1 MSMVANPREE
11 SGKMADTLT
20 GKAGG
25 PRTGEAGENR
35 TMASAMDQPALHILS
50 LYHRDMNIYG
60 DSGNILSV
68 TRRAELY
75 GFRPVVH
82 YYNPGDPWPDQ
93 VDLILGGGGQDHGQ
107 ERIIQDLHRRGP
119 LLGNLA
125 EQGVPMLMIC
135 GLYQLFGHYFETS
148 DHERLEGIGIL
159 DVHTVARSDRMI
171 GNLVEQSPDFGQV
184 VGYENHSGLTYLG
197 EGAQPLGTVNQE
209 GRGNNGRDHTE
220 GARRKKVIGTY
231 MHGSLLP
238 KNPAITDFLIGAAAD
253 RRYGQ
258 DTLKRMRQSMDQA
271 NRQELGRLDS
281 LAGQASRIAASR
293 PR

>member
-1 MSMVANPREE
+1 MSMEDTEVAQMGADE
-11 SGKMADTLT
+11 SRSSESAGNGKGTS
-20 GKAGG
+20 
-25 PRTGEAGENR
+25 N
-35 TMASAMDQPALHILS
+35 MDHPPLHVLS

-75 GFRPVVH
+75 GFRPMIR

-93 VDLILGGGGQDHGQ
+93 VDVILGGGGQDHGQ
-107 ERIIQDLHRRGP
+107 ERIIQDLQKRGS
-119 LLGNLA
+119 LLADLA
-125 EQGVPMLMIC
+125 DRGTPMLMIC

-171 GNLVEQSPDFGQV
+171 GNLVEHSPDFGQV

-197 EGAQPLGTVNQE
+197 EGAQPLGTVDQE
-209 GRGNNGRDHTE
+209 GRGNNGKDHTE
-220 GARRKKVIGTY
+220 GARRNKVIGTY

-238 KNPAITDFLIGAAAD
+238 KNPAITDYLIGAAAD
-253 RRYGQ
+253 GRYGEGS
-258 DTLKRMRQSMDQA
+258 LDQMKQA
-271 NRQELGRLDS
+271 MTEDASQELARLDS
-281 LAGQASRIAASR
+281 LAEQASRIAVSR